1 MLPLGNDLPKAEPV
15 AAFSP
20 SATTG
25 AADLPPPSRTAAT
38 ESAVNRHAASQPAPA
53 RRVAPPDGPD
63 PADAEWLKSPCST
76 CSTSPCCTHL
86 PVYRFRMENRKHAE
100 FAVELLRHERI
111 EIGLYESGWWMV
123 YYQAP
128 CRFLD
133 LENSKCT
140 VHGTPRKPQICASY
154 SPVRCWYRR
163 VFAAD
168 ISPDFIRFD
177 LARFQRLAALLRYD
191 ESGGVESAP
200 EWEEMLALFSDLPL
214 PDAGKGVHRIPVGAP
229 DAALVHSAPRA
240 LAPAGVS
247 PVPAQ
252 LDPLGVVSLNLADQT
267 SPRVLPSVADGAG
280 VALESPTPTTQLIFP
295 MRTPERPQDFDLL
308 KFRLGFPGVRVG
320 ISEAGWVLV
329 IQCQRW
335 SRNDERTLLQRRAR
349 SLSSGSDVPGPSPA
363 SVAHPE
369 FTIEAPVAL
378 GEATVSHVVAAP
390 AIVNLVMHL
399 QTLLKDY
406 EGFETAVEATLRPK
420 LISIPNRW
428 DSALE
433 DPVEGPASVSSA
445 EI

>member
-335 SRNDERTLLQRRAR
+335 SRNDGLAQQAEPTGLSVLL
-349 SLSSGSDVPGPSPA
+349 S
-363 SVAHPE
+363 
-369 FTIEAPVAL
+369 PVAF
-378 GEATVSHVVAAP
+378 GVAPAPSNPEAAIRPKTLPADFTRFDVVAPPSVEIARLGP
-390 AIVNLVMHL
+390 PL
-399 QTLLKDY
+399 TLYDHD
-406 EGFETAVEATLRPK
+406 GFWVIIQKERGTLP
-420 LISIPNRW
+420 
-428 DSALE
+428 D
-433 DPVEGPASVSSA
+433 DPP
-445 EI
+445 